1 MAVIWEWDM
10 PRSEEETSGSRGHHP
25 HSSRQPKTLQEALL
39 GLILKTRAL
48 SVPLLIRAAGRHTAG
63 TSLLVLQ

>member
-10 PRSEEETSGSRGHHP
+10 HRSEEETSGSRGHHP
-25 HSSRQPKTLQEALL
+25 RSRLPKTLQEALL
-39 GLILKTRAL
+39 GLILKTRAF
-48 SVPLLIRAAGRHTAG
+48 SVPLLIRAAGCNTAG

>member
-10 PRSEEETSGSRGHHP
+10 HRSEEETSGSRGHHP
-25 HSSRQPKTLQEALL
+25 RSSRLPKTLQEALL
-39 GLILKTRAL
+39 GLILKTRAF
-48 SVPLLIRAAGRHTAG
+48 SVPLLIRAAGCNTAG